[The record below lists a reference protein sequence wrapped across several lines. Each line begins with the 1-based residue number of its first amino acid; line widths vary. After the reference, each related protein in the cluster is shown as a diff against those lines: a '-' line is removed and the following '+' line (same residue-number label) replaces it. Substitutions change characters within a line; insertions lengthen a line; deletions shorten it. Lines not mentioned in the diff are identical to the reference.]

1 MGRLALLLL
10 LLPLTALAAPADVCA
25 KEESLADPRA
35 RTVPTGWSEIRVVQH
50 TPQVVAQAAAKF
62 GIECERL
69 AERHLSM
76 NGFPMK
82 LNILQ
87 AKDAEAAAAIHAKMG
102 GMRGGAWFRRQDN
115 LVVETATDV
124 VLAARRVWA
133 WLALTAG
140 DQQRFEFRARVGLV
154 AKHDYMEANRVFN
167 HFLAIEEGRNAVG
180 AAKAIQEAVKDWTPG
195 AGILLLTAKRP
206 WFEAR
211 YSFKQKYA
219 AGPTGP
225 LTTPFT
231 VDSPKKQHGVPY
243 ADLDAAV
250 MVRSRW
256 NPAQIEGDP
265 GSTAPTKFWPADDK
279 SIKDLAARLTKNA
292 KTDRQR
298 VLALLRFA
306 ALDVRTGG
314 PMGSRHG
321 AKKVIAQRF
330 GHCWDKSDVL
340 ITMCRAIGIPARQ
353 IAGWVPII
361 KSGHVWTEIRL
372 RDEGWIGVD
381 ATTTWLGTSQDYIP
395 IYATDDGAMP
405 IVYLTM
411 PRISQPR

>member
-1 MGRLALLLL
+1 MGRTAFLLLL
-10 LLPLTALAAPADVCA
+10 LGTVAAPADVCA
-25 KEESLADPRA
+25 REESLADPRA
-35 RTVPTGWSEIRVVQH
+35 RTVPTGWSEIRKVEH
-50 TPQVVAQAAAKF
+50 TPQVVAQVAAKI
-62 GIECERL
+62 GIEFESL
-69 AERHLSM
+69 TERHLSI

-87 AKDAEAAAAIHAKMG
+87 AKDAKAAAAIHAKMAG
-102 GMRGGAWFRRQDN
+102 IRGGAWFRRQDN

-140 DQQRFEFRARVGLV
+140 DQQRFEFRARIGLV

-167 HFLAIEEGRNAVG
+167 HFLAIERGVG
-180 AAKAIQEAVKDWTPG
+180 TEAATEAIGKLIADWKPG
-195 AGILLLTAKRP
+195 TRVELLSAKRP

-211 YSFKQKYA
+211 YSFKQRHA
-219 AGPTGP
+219 AGPVGS
-225 LTTPFT
+225 LTRSFDIEAPG
-231 VDSPKKQHGVPY
+231 KQLGLAY
-243 ADLDAAV
+243 ADLEAAV

-256 NPAQIEGDP
+256 NPAEIEGDA
-265 GSTAPTKFWPADDK
+265 GSTAPTKWWPADDK
-279 SIKDLAARLTKNA
+279 STKDLATRLTKNA

-361 KSGHVWTEIRL
+361 KSGHVWAEVRL
-372 RDEGWIGVD
+372 RDEGWITVD

-395 IYATDDGAMP
+395 LYATDDGAMP

-411 PRISQPR
+411 PMINQPR